1 MAPSTSMTG
10 SNPSASEWCAV
21 CPRPHES
28 EMRTQIGGNGELNP
42 PAADYPLGRLF
53 WCVIGATINLLLT
66 PTVRVHQPSG
76 CPTVQVLLEVWAPSQ
91 YGDIFEAVHHRAHVG
106 LFSPLGYECLV
117 TCFLDSPRWTIR
129 RGPVLRDA
137 QYFEIREYTASRLRA
152 LRTSSKVSCRYER
165 RSCSQADP
173 SRSGTHHRLRG

>member
-1 MAPSTSMTG
+1 MTG

-42 PAADYPLGRLF
+42 PAADYPLGCLF
-53 WCVIGATINLLLT
+53 WCVVGATINLLLT

-91 YGDIFEAVHHRAHVG
+91 YGDIFEAVYHRAHVG
-106 LFSPLGYECLV
+106 LFSSLGM
-117 TCFLDSPRWTIR
+117 S
-129 RGPVLRDA
+129 
-137 QYFEIREYTASRLRA
+137 
-152 LRTSSKVSCRYER
+152 VS
-165 RSCSQADP
+165 
-173 SRSGTHHRLRG
+173 